1 MADEHIPFDQ
11 FGRNFMREVVT
22 AERVAATIAMVVGER
37 IEVGPMAAG
46 PRDAARATLRG
57 RLVDVDVSLA
67 DGASPEGEAMRFTAL
82 VRLDCTLVV
91 KAPVL
96 DKRYRG
102 TLTIP
107 LLLEVRA
114 ATPLRLVIDVEPPS
128 PPDIGVELASGDR
141 SGRLIQVLGNID
153 DEVRH
158 RAAAE
163 VARRVESPE
172 ARRKRE
178 IDILGMVDEVWQP

>member
-1 MADEHIPFDQ
+1 MADEHIHFDQ
-11 FGRNFMREVVT
+11 FGHNFMREVVT
-22 AERVAATIAMVVGER
+22 TERVAATIATVVGER

-57 RLVDVDVSLA
+57 KLADVDVSLA
-67 DGASPEGEAMRFTAL
+67 DGPEDGEAMRFTAV
-82 VRLDCTLVV
+82 VRLDCTLAV
-91 KAPVL
+91 KAPIL

-107 LLLEVRA
+107 LVLDVRA
-114 ATPLRLVIDVEPPS
+114 ALPLRLVIDVEPPS

-178 IDILGMVDEVWQP
+178 IDILGMVDEVWRP